1 VIPQDICQF
10 DFETRPPMITH
21 FCAGLRGQYHPVE
34 DIWNK
39 EETHFGTP
47 VYDDLLLI
55 RIYCDTFNDL
65 MPDQPMVGLTALF
78 WVSTCI
84 LQLIIFFLLYNN

>member
-1 VIPQDICQF
+1 MIPQDICQF

-39 EETHFGTP
+39 EETRFGTP
-47 VYDDLLLI
+47 VYDE
-55 RIYCDTFNDL
+55 
-65 MPDQPMVGLTALF
+65 MVGLTPLF

-84 LQLIIFFLLYNN
+84 LQLIIFFQEGCLLYNN